1 MNPKKVV
8 FCSLNVGLERAFGE
22 PFVIEGQTI
31 LHNKVANKT
40 LSVKLNEFGY
50 GL

>member
-8 FCSLNVGLERAFGE
+8 FCSLNLRLERAFGE

-31 LHNKVANKT
+31 T
-40 LSVKLNEFGY
+40 L
-50 GL
+50 

>member
-8 FCSLNVGLERAFGE
+8 FCSLNCSFGLFCSLRLERAFGE

-31 LHNKVANKT
+31 T
-40 LSVKLNEFGY
+40 L
-50 GL
+50 

>member
-8 FCSLNVGLERAFGE
+8 FCSLNVRLERAFGE
-22 PFVIEGQTI
+22 PFVIKARL
-31 LHNKVANKT
+31 LHYKVANKT